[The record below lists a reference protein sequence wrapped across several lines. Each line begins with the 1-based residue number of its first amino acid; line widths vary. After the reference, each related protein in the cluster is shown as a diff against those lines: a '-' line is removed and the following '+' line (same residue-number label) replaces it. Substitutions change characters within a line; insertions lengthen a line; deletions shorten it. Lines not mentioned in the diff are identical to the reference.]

1 MGAEMLVRE
10 QPATDLAIATRILAR
25 AGALAPDGRITQRLG
40 DVFYIGGR
48 GVSLATMTPYD
59 VAVVLVSD
67 GSTLH
72 GTAPDDVG
80 AYLEAHR
87 GSTNIGSVARVGGDE
102 YLTAPSLRACVVAA
116 LRRSRGEGPTHDD
129 ATIEQAWLD
138 LVQQARIAGA
148 LIGAFPED
156 EPR

>member
-1 MGAEMLVRE
+1 MLVRE

-48 GVSLATMTPYD
+48 DVSLATMTPYD

-72 GTAPDDVG
+72 GAAPEDVA
-80 AYLEAHR
+80 AYHDAHR
-87 GSTNIGSVARVGGDE
+87 GNAHIGSVARVGSNE

-116 LRRSRGEGPTHDD
+116 LRRSRGEAPTHDD
-129 ATIEQAWLD
+129 ATIEQAWLE

-148 LIGAFPED
+148 LIGAFPEG
-156 EPR
+156 EQPG